1 MGREGTEMPDNRNKE
16 EILAILA
23 QAWNARPHL
32 RLCQLLYNAMRVDPR
47 QLSLY
52 DYENDDLADHLIAYC
67 RLDVACQGSANSGEP
82 VGG

>member
-1 MGREGTEMPDNRNKE
+1 MPDNRSKE

-32 RLCQLLYNAMRVDPR
+32 RLSQLLYNAMRDDPR

-52 DYENDDLADHLIAYC
+52 DYEDDDLVDRLVAYC
-67 RLDVACQGSANSGEP
+67 RLDMMSPEPESRDKQVGE
-82 VGG
+82 